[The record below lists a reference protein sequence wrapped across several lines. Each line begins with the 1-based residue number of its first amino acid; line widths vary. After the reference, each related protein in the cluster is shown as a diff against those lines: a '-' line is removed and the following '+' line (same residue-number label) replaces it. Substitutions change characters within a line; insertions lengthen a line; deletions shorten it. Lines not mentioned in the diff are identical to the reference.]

1 MFFYRLRSGDFD
13 KDLNSGWDG
22 RLFWKKEIYY

>member
-13 KDLNSGWDG
+13 KDLKSGWEG
-22 RLFWKKEIYY
+22 RFIRKKEIYY